1 MLPSMPILFT
11 RESRDGFGNKIE
23 PSNCFFGQSSVSKT
37 AIVPEVPVQKI
48 IQKEVKATNKDS
60 EQKETTTTKKN
71 EPPKLDKNALEK
83 ALVRSYYRKVQL
95 RFTSNSSPANKF
107 PQFQELLKKFDP
119 TKETPV
125 DLYRQVEQLFGDE
138 HKDIVEEFLLFLK
151 PGQAAEVGR
160 FMDHFVIVQMTN
172 FINELRITLARK
184 PTVLR
189 KILREMTNGVNCGT
203 SESMKSRILPHLR
216 SNPRLIQMFKS
227 LFPDERPPDSIY
239 ENSTAVLDE
248 KFLTE
253 DKGYDV
259 WEFED
264 ENDSKRKLEAK
275 QNLDT
280 MYIQER
286 VFLQHGRLLR
296 PASVT
301 YPYSKEPYR
310 VHARRLAP
318 AHCHLSP
325 PESDDERS
333 SPKRNSKNTCKIP
346 SKRPKK
352 QLKSPTKNIKD
363 VNDNTKHKDCTVTLN
378 KSVKGK
384 GVTKNKNAKEKKDS
398 ETKESKRDKKEKVDV
413 KMTNPKRDETAKVK
427 QAKTEV
433 PTVKFEA
440 KSLTKNEDKVISKVN
455 IDTAIKLENK
465 TLTRDEVKITMH
477 KAKIDTASVKIESKS
492 WTRDEDKT
500 MLQVLKGEAGSEQVF
515 GRIRQLLPHRS
526 ATEIKE
532 RFCHVMNLLQQMAV
546 SEVT

>member
-23 PSNCFFGQSSVSKT
+23 PSNCFFNQSSVSKT
-37 AIVPEVPVQKI
+37 AIIPEEPVQKI
-48 IQKEVKATNKDS
+48 GHKVTKSINKDT
-60 EQKETTTTKKN
+60 ETKETTSSKKN
-71 EPPKLDKNALEK
+71 EPPKLDKNALES

-95 RFTSNSSPANKF
+95 RFTSNSSSANNFQK
-107 PQFQELLKKFDP
+107 FQELLKQFDP
-119 TKETPV
+119 RKETPV

-138 HKDIVEEFLLFLK
+138 HKDVVEEFLLFLK

-160 FMDHFVIVQMTN
+160 FMDHFMIVQMTN
-172 FINELRITLARK
+172 FINELRITLSRK

-203 SESMKSRILPHLR
+203 SESMKARILPHLR
-216 SNPRLIQMFKS
+216 SHPRLIQMFKS
-227 LFPDERPPDSIY
+227 LFPDERPPDSVY
-239 ENSTAVLDE
+239 ENNTAALDE

-253 DKGYDV
+253 DKEYDI

-280 MYIQER
+280 VYIQER
-286 VFLQHGRLLR
+286 VFLQHGRMLR

-333 SPKRNSKNTCKIP
+333 SPKRNSKSTCKIP
-346 SKRPKK
+346 TKRPKK

-384 GVTKNKNAKEKKDS
+384 GVAKNKITKEKKDV
-398 ETKESKRDKKEKVDV
+398 EIKESKRDKKEKVDV
-413 KMTNPKRDETAKVK
+413 KTCPKKDETVKMK
-427 QAKTEV
+427 QAKIEV
-433 PTVKFEA
+433 PTVKYET
-440 KSLTKNEDKVISKVN
+440 KSLIRDEDKSILPKVKM
-455 IDTAIKLENK
+455 DTATIKLESK
-465 TLTRDEVKITMH
+465 TLSRDEVKTTTH
-477 KAKIDTASVKIESKS
+477 NTQSTAPIKLEPKS

-515 GRIRQLLPHRS
+515 GRIRELLPHRS

-532 RFCHVMNLLQQMAV
+532 RICHVMNLLQQMAV